1 MSGLDRQ
8 AQIEYVLDHFQH
20 PRNRREMADA
30 DVHVQGGHEG
40 CADIVTMYLKL
51 DGERITDVS
60 FTGEGCT
67 ISQASASAMTE
78 IVKGLTASDI
88 EQMDYHVIEDEL
100 GTEVVKTRPLCAT
113 LSLDTLKAAVKEV
126 RNRQMREKAKP

>member
-1 MSGLDRQ
+1 MHVGVGHLSTIARVLIV
-8 AQIEYVLDHFQH
+8 IEYVLDHYQH

-40 CADIVTMYLKL
+40 CADIITMYLKL

-88 EQMDYHVIEDEL
+88 EQMD
-100 GTEVVKTRPLCAT
+100 
-113 LSLDTLKAAVKEV
+113 
-126 RNRQMREKAKP
+126 